1 MRFFNW
7 IKTGFITGLA
17 VIVPFG
23 LVLFFLYTFSL
34 WIYSLVSAVPAKLLA
49 VSDLHALH
57 TLPEWV
63 FRLISFSVGI
73 FFTVFL
79 VVLAGYVTRNI
90 IGNRLVRFFESI
102 VLSIPVVRTAYNA
115 SKQIVKTLFAPH
127 AIRGGRGVVVF
138 EYPKEGIYSIGFLM
152 GRMKPGERHNVLDET
167 VVNIFLPTTP
177 NPTSGFY
184 LMVPESKV
192 KQVPMSVEQAF
203 NVIISGGLSSSTDDT

>member
-1 MRFFNW
+1 MRLFNW
-7 IKTGFITGLA
+7 IKSGFLTGLA

-23 LVLFFLYTFSL
+23 LATFFVYQVSL
-34 WIYSLVSAVPAKLLA
+34 WIYSLVSVGPAKLLDE
-49 VSDLHALH
+49 VSVVH
-57 TLPEWV
+57 TLPQWV
-63 FRLISFSVGI
+63 FKLASFSIGF

-79 VVLAGYVTRNI
+79 VVLVGYVTRNI
-90 IGNRLVRFFESI
+90 IGNRLVKFFESI
-102 VLSIPVVRTAYNA
+102 VLSIPVIRTVYNA
-115 SKQIVKTLFAPH
+115 SKQIVKTLFAPA

-152 GRMKPGERHNVLDET
+152 GRMKPGEKHNVLDET

>member
-23 LVLFFLYTFSL
+23 LVLFFLYSFSL
-34 WIYSLVSAVPAKLLA
+34 WIYSLVSAVPARLLA
-49 VSDLHALH
+49 VSVLH

-63 FRLISFSVGI
+63 FKLISFSIGV

-90 IGNRLVRFFESI
+90 IGNRLVKFFESI

-115 SKQIVKTLFAPH
+115 SKQIVKTLSAPH

-167 VVNIFLPTTP
+167 MVNIFLPTTP

-203 NVIISGGLSSSTDDT
+203 NVIISGGLSSSPED